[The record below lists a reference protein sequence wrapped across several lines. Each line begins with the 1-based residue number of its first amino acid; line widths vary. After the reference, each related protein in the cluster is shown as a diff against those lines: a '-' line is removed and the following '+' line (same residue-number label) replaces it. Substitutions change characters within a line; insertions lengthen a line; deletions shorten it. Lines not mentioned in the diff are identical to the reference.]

1 MFSSLLWVYPSKT
14 KDIHVVLLL
23 LLNNSPWLIEA
34 ITLRQNR
41 FNRVQFFCAYD
52 VYERAG
58 DLPPPRLSVFNDC
71 RMTRFRSSIAF
82 AKLCKSLDAKVFPRR
97 CAEAAG
103 VLFDTLSRFANAA
116 RTEYNQQPAFSEKSR
131 SAIFNIL
138 RRWAMNRPGGLIV
151 SRAVLPFIRSLDTLS
166 NSGVK
171 KCSSF

>member
-97 CAEAAG
+97 CAEVAG
-103 VLFDTLSRFANAA
+103 VFIFFCFHNLQTPPVLNTICGLLYRRKA
-116 RTEYNQQPAFSEKSR
+116 E

-138 RRWAMNRPGGLIV
+138 WRWA
-151 SRAVLPFIRSLDTLS
+151 
-166 NSGVK
+166 
-171 KCSSF
+171 